1 MIGRKFDYS
10 LKVIAVGDSGVGKT
24 SFLARFVRDN
34 FDDEIPSTLGVEF
47 MSKIIET
54 EKHRIQLQLWD
65 TAGQELFRS
74 VTRGYYRGSV
84 GALLLFDLSKPD
96 SFESINSWLNDVR
109 EIARP
114 ECVVALIGNK
124 LDLCPPSRQSE
135 VQKEEDN
142 KSEQDKSNYVSREE
156 AEKYAKQNSMLY
168 YEVSAKTGQNVK
180 VAFDGLVAAIEKN
193 LDSGVYELPS
203 ASDQI
208 DFKNEEEQSRSCC

>member
-142 KSEQDKSNYVSREE
+142 KYSQQVKKDKEI
-156 AEKYAKQNSMLY
+156 AEK
-168 YEVSAKTGQNVK
+168 KTAEMITK
-180 VAFDGLVAAIEKN
+180 DGN
-193 LDSGVYELPS
+193 
-203 ASDQI
+203 Q
-208 DFKNEEEQSRSCC
+208 

>member
-24 SFLARFVRDN
+24 CFLSRFVRDV

-84 GALLLFDLSKPD
+84 GALLLFDLTKID
-96 SFESINSWLNDVR
+96 SFQSISAWLNDVR

-124 LDLCPPSRQSE
+124 LDLCPQSRQSDE
-135 VQKEEDN
+135 QNEKDAN
-142 KSEQDKSNYVSREE
+142 SEQDKENFVSREE
-156 AEKYAKQNSMLY
+156 AEKFAQKNSMLY

-180 VAFDGLVAAIEKN
+180 AAFDGLVEAIEKN
-193 LDSGVYELPS
+193 LDNGVYELPT
-203 ASDQI
+203 ASEQI
-208 DFKNEEEQSRSCC
+208 DFKNEEEQSKSCC

>member
-10 LKVIAVGDSGVGKT
+10 LKIIAVGDSGVGKT
-24 SFLARFVRDN
+24 SFLARFVRDM

-96 SFESINSWLNDVR
+96 SFDSINTWLNDVR

-114 ECVVALIGNK
+114 ECVIALIGNK
-124 LDLCPPSRQSE
+124 LDLCPPDRQSGNE
-135 VQKEEDN
+135 NGDF
-142 KSEQDKSNYVSREE
+142 VSTET
-156 AEKYAKQNSMLY
+156 AKNFAQQNSMLY
-168 YEVSAKTGQNVK
+168 YEVSAKTGQNVQT
-180 VAFDGLVAAIEKN
+180 AFDGLVEAIEKN
-193 LDSGVYELPS
+193 IDSGVYELES

-208 DFKNEEEQSRSCC
+208 DFKNEEDHSRSCC